1 MSDTLPVRG
10 PIRVTIP
17 VSVAYNIKKFQKS
30 LAVLA
35 ERLGCP
41 NCVSGADCLFQ
52 TERAFVLDDRLTL
65 AGGNGLT
72 EAIPTV
78 TASMPGSVSMDLG
91 LLQRAVAAVA
101 DKFGACPCTS
111 GYDLKFKV
119 ELAGLKAKTAKI
131 NAQGGLA

>member
-1 MSDTLPVRG
+1 MSDIPVRG

-17 VSVAYNIKKFQKS
+17 VPVAYNIKKFQKS

-41 NCVSGADCLFQ
+41 NCVSGADCLYQ
-52 TERAFVLDDRLTL
+52 IERDFVLDDRLALT
-65 AGGNGLT
+65 GRNGPS
-72 EAIPTV
+72 EVVPTI
-78 TASMPGSVSMDLG
+78 TASVSGAVSMDLG

-119 ELAGLKAKTAKI
+119 ELAGLKSKTAKI
-131 NAQGGLA
+131 NAQGGVA

>member
-1 MSDTLPVRG
+1 MSDTPPVRG

-41 NCVSGADCLFQ
+41 NCVSGADCLYQ
-52 TERAFVLDDRLTL
+52 IERNYLLDESLQL
-65 AGGNGLT
+65 AGRGSVT
-72 EAIPTV
+72 EAVPTI
-78 TASMPGSVSMDLG
+78 TASVPSAVSMDLG

-101 DKFGACPCTS
+101 DKLGACPCTS

-119 ELAGLKAKTAKI
+119 ELLGLKNKAVKF
-131 NAQGGLA
+131 NAQGGLV